1 MKIAFIMEA
10 IGMGHLMR
18 TLTVKKEAEKRGHET
33 FIISDGAVA
42 DKAQEMGHEVYRVPL
57 SISLEQEGELD
68 VDKATIEVIKKLNP
82 MSINK
87 MDNIFKSERPEVIF
101 VDNNFL
107 GLVAARFYKM
117 NTDKKVRIFFMVNN
131 NDFSVFGSG
140 KRFFKTGS
148 ELYTKFIK
156 SSVDRIF
163 IPDVPPP
170 YCITQKNLVFT
181 EKMEFVGPVT
191 RMRKISPEKVEKN
204 RIFITLGGSSAGS
217 NRFLDHLPEG
227 SCFYSNTLSHQNIEH
242 MEFDKGMT
250 TSEIIV
256 SHGGHTT
263 IIESLLM
270 GKPLILF
277 PMKGYG
283 ERIVNCLKV
292 RELGLGIV
300 LDDEWIDD
308 NIFLQAIYDARSRRK
323 AVESFSKFLRFYKGE
338 ERILDVMEHGT

>member
-10 IGMGHLMR
+10 IGLGHLMR

-57 SISLEQEGELD
+57 SINLEQEGELD
-68 VDKATIEVIKKLNP
+68 VDRALVDVVKKLSP
-82 MSINK
+82 MSVSK
-87 MDNIFKSERPEVIF
+87 MDNIFKSEKPEVIF

-107 GLVAARFYKM
+107 GLVASRFYR
-117 NTDKKVRIFFMVNN
+117 NSSDSKVKIFFMVNN
-131 NDFSVFGSG
+131 NDFSVFG

-170 YCITQKNLVFT
+170 YCIAQKNLVFT

-191 RMRKISPEKVEKN
+191 RMRNLSPGKTAKN
-204 RIFITLGGSSAGS
+204 KIFITLGGSSAGS
-217 NRFLDHLPEG
+217 NKFLDNLPEG
-227 SCFYSNTLSHQNIEH
+227 FHFYSNTLTHPDIEH

-263 IIESLLM
+263 IMESLLL

-292 RELGLGIV
+292 RELGFGVV
-300 LDDEWIDD
+300 LDDRWIDD
-308 NIFLQAIYDARSRRK
+308 NVFLQAIHDARNKRK
-323 AVESFSKFLRFYKGE
+323 TTESFSKFLRFYKGE